1 MKYLEKIGKN
11 SKKAFEDLKIIKH
24 DKIKKVLENY
34 NKSLLKNKQKII
46 RENQK
51 DVKNIKRKNL
61 VDRLILNEKRIEG
74 IRHSINEISNF
85 KNPIGRVLES
95 WRRYNKLN
103 IKKIS
108 TPIGVIGVI
117 YESRPNVTADV
128 AALCFKSG
136 NCSILRGGSEA
147 INSNKILANLFRES
161 LQKNKINKNCVQFIE
176 NKNRKIVDDLLSK
189 MSRYIDVIVP
199 RGGKGLVYK
208 VQKFSNIHV
217 IGHLEGLCHI
227 FIDKSADLKMAK
239 KIIINAKM
247 RRTSICGAVETLL
260 IEEKAL
266 NTHAKEIINSL
277 IESGCEVRVDN
288 KINKI
293 FKNKLKLAKEKDWK
307 TEYLDSIISIKTVKD
322 VKAGVDHILKYGTM
336 HTDSI
341 VTKNSKN
348 AQIFLNGVN
357 SSIAMHN
364 VSTQFADGGEFG
376 FGGEIGIS
384 TNKLP
389 PRGPVGINQ
398 LTSYKYIVS
407 GKGVIRS

>member
-1 MKYLEKIGKN
+1 MSYLVNIGKRA
-11 SKKAFEDLKIIKH
+11 KKAFEDLKEIKH
-24 DKIKKVLENY
+24 SKIKKVLENY
-34 NKSLLKNKQKII
+34 NKSLLNNKQKII
-46 RENQK
+46 NENYK
-51 DVKNIKRKNL
+51 DVKNVKRKHL
-61 VDRLILNEKRIEG
+61 VDRLILNEKRIEA
-74 IRHSINEISNF
+74 IRHSINEIARF
-85 KNPIGRVLES
+85 KNPIGQILQNWKRP
-95 WRRYNKLN
+95 NKLS
-103 IKKIS
+103 IKKVS

-128 AALCFKSG
+128 AALCLKSG

-147 INSNKILANLFRES
+147 INSNKILANIFREV
-161 LQKNKINKNCVQFIE
+161 LQKNRMNKDCVQFID
-176 NKNRKIVDDLLSK
+176 NKDRKIVDNLLSK
-189 MSRYIDVIVP
+189 MGKYIDVIVP
-199 RGGKGLVYK
+199 RGGKGLVAK

-227 FIDKSADLKMAK
+227 FVDKSADLNMAK

-247 RRTSICGAVETLL
+247 RRTSICGAVETIL
-260 IEEKAL
+260 IEKKAL

-277 IESGCEVRVDN
+277 IESGCEVRVDS
-288 KINKI
+288 KINLL
-293 FKNKLKLAKEKDWK
+293 FKNKLKLAREKDWK
-307 TEYLDSIISIKTVKD
+307 TEYLDAIISIKIVKNVQD
-322 VKAGVDHILKYGTM
+322 GVKHILKYGTM

-341 VTKNSKN
+341 ITNNSKN
-348 AQIFLNGVN
+348 AQVFLNGVN

-407 GKGVIRS
+407 GKGIIRP